1 MQIIYVHATLAL
13 LAVPLGLSI
22 LLTKKGTK
30 QHRILGRIWVTFLII
45 VSLTAIFIQAI
56 NPGQYSLIHLLIPWT
71 IGSLIYSIWNIKKF
85 KNTKIERYK
94 FAHMYSMIGV
104 YVGALLIAGAFTLM
118 PGRFF
123 HEILFCLLYTSPSP
137 RDGLLSRMPSSA

>member
-1 MQIIYVHATLAL
+1 MQIIYAHATLAL
-13 LAVPLGLSI
+13 LAVPIGLYI

-30 QHRILGRIWVTFLII
+30 QHRILD
-45 VSLTAIFIQAI
+45 
-56 NPGQYSLIHLLIPWT
+56 PGQYSLIHLLIPWT

-85 KNTKIERYK
+85 KKTRIERYK

-118 PGRFF
+118 PGRIFN
-123 HEILFCLLYTSPSP
+123 EILF
-137 RDGLLSRMPSSA
+137 G

>member
-1 MQIIYVHATLAL
+1 MQIIYAHATLAL
-13 LAVPLGLSI
+13 LAVPLGLYI
-22 LLTKKGTK
+22 LLTQKGTK

-118 PGRFF
+118 PGRLF
-123 HEILFCLLYTSPSP
+123 HHILF
-137 RDGLLSRMPSSA
+137 G

>member
-1 MQIIYVHATLAL
+1 MQIIYTHAAFAL
-13 LAVPLGLSI
+13 LAVPLGLYV
-22 LLTKKGTK
+22 LLTKKGTN

-85 KNTKIERYK
+85 KKTRIERYK

-123 HEILFCLLYTSPSP
+123 HEILF
-137 RDGLLSRMPSSA
+137 G

>member
-1 MQIIYVHATLAL
+1 MQIIYAHATLAL
-13 LAVPLGLSI
+13 LAVLLGLYI
-22 LLTKKGTK
+22 FLTKKGTK

-71 IGSLIYSIWNIKKF
+71 IGSLIYSIWNITKF

-123 HEILFCLLYTSPSP
+123 HEILF
-137 RDGLLSRMPSSA
+137 G

>member
-1 MQIIYVHATLAL
+1 MQIIYAHATLAL
-13 LAVPLGLSI
+13 LAVLLGLYI
-22 LLTKKGTK
+22 FLTKKGTK

-85 KNTKIERYK
+85 KNTRIERYK

-104 YVGALLIAGAFTLM
+104 YVGALLIAGGFTLM

-123 HEILFCLLYTSPSP
+123 HEILF
-137 RDGLLSRMPSSA
+137 G

>member
-1 MQIIYVHATLAL
+1 MQIIYTHVVFAL
-13 LAVPLGLSI
+13 LAVPLGLYV
-22 LLTKKGTK
+22 LLTKKGTN

-56 NPGQYSLIHLLIPWT
+56 NPGQYSLIHLLIPCT

-123 HEILFCLLYTSPSP
+123 HEILF
-137 RDGLLSRMPSSA
+137 G

>member
-1 MQIIYVHATLAL
+1 MQIIYAHATLAL
-13 LAVPLGLSI
+13 LAVPLGFYI

-45 VSLTAIFIQAI
+45 VSLTAIFIQTI
-56 NPGQYSLIHLLIPWT
+56 NPGQYSWIHLLIPFT
-71 IGSLIYSIWNIKKF
+71 LVSLIYSIWNIKKY
-85 KNTKIERYK
+85 KKTKIERYK
-94 FAHMYSMIGV
+94 YSHMYSMIGV

-123 HEILFCLLYTSPSP
+123 HHILF
-137 RDGLLSRMPSSA
+137 G